1 MKTDTIKQ
9 STIRII
15 KEVLHQNKKYYVSS
29 DFPFVQMIGFIITYQ
44 AKVMNKFLHERG
56 FMRVKAKE
64 LDFKLIDS
72 DVKVRGNRNVYITMN
87 NYLRYK
93 KEKL

>member
-9 STIRII
+9 STIRQI
-15 KEVLHQNKKYYVSS
+15 KEVLHQNKKYYISS
-29 DFPFVQMIGFIITYQ
+29 DFPFVQIIGLYLTYQ

-64 LDFKLIDS
+64 IDFNMINS
-72 DVKVRGNRNVYITMN
+72 NVKVRGNRNVYITMN

-93 KEKL
+93 KEKV